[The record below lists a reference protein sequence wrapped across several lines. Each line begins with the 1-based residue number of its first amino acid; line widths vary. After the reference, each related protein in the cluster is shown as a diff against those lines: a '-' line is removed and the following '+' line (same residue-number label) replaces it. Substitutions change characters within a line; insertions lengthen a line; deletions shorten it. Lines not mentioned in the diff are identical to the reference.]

1 MSEFFFLICSQKRE
15 KMGIYQMRT
24 QNSWIKPTVILQSSK
39 VTMLAPM
46 CLVWAPTPHSHTAL
60 TPTNQDADAAMTS
73 SASHVMTFRHWAC
86 WVSGRNHL
94 IWSVFFQIHFH
105 DKKFLVLIKI
115 SMKFVHKGSIENNS
129 KLVQVLPGCWLGN
142 YSHLLKQWWPSC
154 LRNYIKCKD
163 IFMFCQKI

>member
-1 MSEFFFLICSQKRE
+1 MYAHCCSEWCIVGYGTGTLWDLWDWFLSIYRQNIKKIQRDGYVNLWVSFFFLICSQKRE

-24 QNSWIKPTVILQSSK
+24 QNSWIKPTVILRSSK

-94 IWSVFFQIHFH
+94 IWSVFFRYIFR
-105 DKKFLVLIKI
+105 KKNF
-115 SMKFVHKGSIENNS
+115 SY
-129 KLVQVLPGCWLGN
+129 WLK
-142 YSHLLKQWWPSC
+142 YQWS
-154 LRNYIKCKD
+154 LFIRVR
-163 IFMFCQKI
+163 